1 MTDQSFHNRHVQSV
15 RILVCTRCITASDM
29 HFQVSQVY
37 QTIEFSRLAALA
49 PFVSQF
55 HIERIVVNAA
65 KNLDLQVRI
74 DHRNRMLSFGTDLG
88 VAQKEDCPEVR
99 KIKRANLFIKLVTFS
114 VKRTFINEIIVV
126 NWFEWDNWKCAFV
139 APNSKCCIRQVHLY

>member
-1 MTDQSFHNRHVQSV
+1 
-15 RILVCTRCITASDM
+15 M

-99 KIKRANLFIKLVTFS
+99 KN
-114 VKRTFINEIIVV
+114 
-126 NWFEWDNWKCAFV
+126 
-139 APNSKCCIRQVHLY
+139 

>member
-1 MTDQSFHNRHVQSV
+1 
-15 RILVCTRCITASDM
+15 M

-55 HIERIVVNAA
+55 HIERIVVNEA

-114 VKRTFINEIIVV
+114 VKRTFIDEIIVV
-126 NWFEWDNWKCAFV
+126 N
-139 APNSKCCIRQVHLY
+139 

>member
-99 KIKRANLFIKLVTFS
+99 KN
-114 VKRTFINEIIVV
+114 
-126 NWFEWDNWKCAFV
+126 
-139 APNSKCCIRQVHLY
+139 

>member
-1 MTDQSFHNRHVQSV
+1 MNGTCFKLFIDNQLFASCFRVGNYRFKFPARPSDDCCTFNNVLCGMILFTTHASFEKSPPFKRAFRMLHR
-15 RILVCTRCITASDM
+15 LVL
-29 HFQVSQVY
+29 QVSQVY

-49 PFVSQF
+49 PFASQF

-88 VAQKEDCPEVR
+88 VAQKEDCPEVG
-99 KIKRANLFIKLVTFS
+99 
-114 VKRTFINEIIVV
+114 E
-126 NWFEWDNWKCAFV
+126 
-139 APNSKCCIRQVHLY
+139 HLHRI

>member
-1 MTDQSFHNRHVQSV
+1 MS
-15 RILVCTRCITASDM
+15 TRCVTVPNVL
-29 HFQVSQVY
+29 FQVSQVY

-49 PFVSQF
+49 PFASQF

-99 KIKRANLFIKLVTFS
+99 KDSGKYVEWDYLVHVITFS
-114 VKRTFINEIIVV
+114 AWIEHKFNAEIITR
-126 NWFEWDNWKCAFV
+126 NRIEKHRWKFFICY
-139 APNSKCCIRQVHLY
+139 SEL